1 MRQGFTPQESCE
13 MAVER
18 IIAKHEDL
26 TGLQVGFLALDK
38 FGNVG
43 AHSVYYGFNYA
54 IQTAKMEKMIDAS
67 YDRNW

>member
-1 MRQGFTPQESCE
+1 
-13 MAVER
+13 
-18 IIAKHEDL
+18 L